1 MKKQVDPNLHF
12 SIFTGKGDVPF
23 IIGLFIIKNLSIPLL
38 QEVYPLFN
46 RDDAMELLM
55 LGRLVEQP
63 IFSEAV
69 YDLTL
74 NNEIEYEATLIQ
86 QLLKLIPKSRMSH
99 FLSKYEDYELVELI
113 NLLYSVKD
121 PSTLTVLAHKKE
133 LLFYMNT
140 GMDGSNTNL
149 LMQMNPDL
157 VMIEKKIEIKS
168 EEDKKK
174 YLLDYEIMKLY
185 LKVKTPVSS
194 SDAEALLAKGK
205 MGEYFLILD
214 QWKNSL
220 TP

>member
-1 MKKQVDPNLHF
+1 
-12 SIFTGKGDVPF
+12 
-23 IIGLFIIKNLSIPLL
+23 
-38 QEVYPLFN
+38 
-46 RDDAMELLM
+46 
-55 LGRLVEQP
+55 
-63 IFSEAV
+63 
-69 YDLTL
+69 
-74 NNEIEYEATLIQ
+74 
-86 QLLKLIPKSRMSH
+86 MSH